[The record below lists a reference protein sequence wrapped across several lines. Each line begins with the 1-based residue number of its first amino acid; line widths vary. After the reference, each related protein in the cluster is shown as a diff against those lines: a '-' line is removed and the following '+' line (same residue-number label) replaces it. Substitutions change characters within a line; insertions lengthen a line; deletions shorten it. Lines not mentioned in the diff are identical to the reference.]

1 MNPQGYWQVFEQTV
15 NRAVQGA
22 LITQGSQLLDYC
34 PNQQPEPDNDPL
46 HPPQT
51 TLNAQ

>member
-34 PNQQPEPDNDPL
+34 PNQQPEPDNDCI
-46 HPPQT
+46 QRQRKT
-51 TLNAQ
+51 